1 MADKP
6 FDKKEYDKQF
16 LKDNYKWI
24 NLGFNQ
30 NVPEEKE
37 LYDFVKSQPQKV
49 PFVKNLIR
57 NALKEAKKP

>member
-24 NLGFNQ
+24 NIGFNQ
-30 NVPEEKE
+30 NVPEEKQ
-37 LYDFVKSQPQKV
+37 LYDFIKSQTAKA
-49 PFVKNLIR
+49 PFIKNLIR
-57 NALKEAKKP
+57 KAIQETLKL